1 MITINLT
8 QMEDMLMRAKTFRD
22 LSVKKMIV
30 LIEQDCATV
39 DLPEL
44 GMRKIDHHCRRAN
57 KLANIYRQGRRNYMY
72 SK

>member
-8 QMEDMLMRAKTFRD
+8 QMEYMLMRAKTFRD

-30 LIEQDCATV
+30 LIKQDCATV

-57 KLANIYRQGRRNYMY
+57 KLASIYRQGRRNYMY